1 MQKETLVEG
10 ANAAVLALAD
20 EIVAQREKI
29 EDLERLLGDAR
40 FEIVSLKRAKLAGPP
55 KSWDARD

>member
-10 ANAAVLALAD
+10 AYAAILALAD

-40 FEIVSLKRAKLAGPP
+40 CEIVSLNE
-55 KSWDARD
+55 KSARNRNPSFYL

>member
-10 ANAAVLALAD
+10 AYAAILALAD

-29 EDLERLLGDAR
+29 EELERLLGDAR
-40 FEIVSLKRAKLAGPP
+40 GEIVSLERAKLSGPP
-55 KSWDARD
+55 KSWS